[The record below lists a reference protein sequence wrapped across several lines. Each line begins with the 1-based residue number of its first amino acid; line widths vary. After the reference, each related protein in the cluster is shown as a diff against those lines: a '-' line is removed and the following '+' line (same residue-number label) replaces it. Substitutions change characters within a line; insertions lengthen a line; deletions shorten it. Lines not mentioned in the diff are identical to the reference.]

1 MQFIQ
6 QHLYYNPQRP
16 LFPLTPPHSR
26 PTRELFAYWV
36 NDRGE
41 IVTPDK
47 GAYDN
52 WTYYA
57 KKLDG
62 SRNRLSRGR
71 RIKTRPASWFPTR
84 QQALEALNG
93 YGRKRGWIPAA
104 NVSMAI
110 CIVRT
115 EI

>member
-6 QHLYYNPQRP
+6 QQLYNPQRP
-16 LFPLTPPHSR
+16 LFPLTTSR
-26 PTRELFAYWV
+26 LPARELFAYWV
-36 NDRGE
+36 NERGE
-41 IVTPDK
+41 IITPDK
-47 GAYDN
+47 GAYGN

-84 QQALEALNG
+84 QQALEALND
-93 YGRKRGWIPAA
+93 YGRQRGWIPAA

-110 CIVRT
+110 CIVRI